1 MANMLSLDDWKSQP
15 TSLRNMLF
23 QSNME
28 EAMLEFFYDGVC
40 PMIKQVG
47 YRWLKEDKVIAA
59 KFVRLC
65 YDIACTLEMG
75 DQFTLKAP
83 KPLHRNHPEDLNTFH
98 MFLDTQVFLSLM
110 KEWSFRSEIVGTRL
124 DYKIEEF
131 CYTWVDVESGQPGK
145 WTYPLVHDDSDEMN
159 PDDKFA
165 SIDIGTFRN
174 ENELY

>member
-65 YDIACTLEMG
+65 YDIACTVEMG
-75 DQFTLKAP
+75 DQFTLTAP
-83 KPLHRNHPEDLNTFH
+83 KPLHRNDPEDLNTFH

-131 CYTWVDVESGQPGK
+131 CYTWVDVEYGKPGK
-145 WTYPLVHDDSDEMN
+145 WTRELLDDDSDEMN